1 MKRSPRFGQHKGKK
15 PFTVVKLGGSLAP
28 HCPEIIRVLQS
39 ADRPLLVV
47 PGGGIFADVVRRL
60 DPTVSADMAHWM
72 ACAAMDQYG
81 WMLASQGMKT
91 TSRLERPKKSR
102 ILLPYCSLRRYDP
115 LPHSWDVT
123 SDTIAAW
130 VAGQLGGDLLMLKS
144 VDGITTEGELVTRIE
159 KNVTTDVL
167 DPCFVP
173 YVLRHRIRTVILNGT
188 KPAGINSWLE
198 GKSVRGTVIG
208 TTF

>member
-1 MKRSPRFGQHKGKK
+1 
-15 PFTVVKLGGSLAP
+15 
-28 HCPEIIRVLQS
+28 
-39 ADRPLLVV
+39 
-47 PGGGIFADVVRRL
+47 
-60 DPTVSADMAHWM
+60 
-72 ACAAMDQYG
+72 
-81 WMLASQGMKT
+81 MLASQGMKT
-91 TSRLERPKKSR
+91 TSRLERPKKPR

-130 VAGQLGGDLLMLKS
+130 VAGKLGGDLLVLKS
-144 VDGITTEGELVTRIE
+144 VDGITKEGELMTRIE

-173 YVLRHRIRTVILNGT
+173 YVLRHRIRTFILNGT
-188 KPAGINSWLE
+188 EPAGISSWLE
-198 GKSVRGTVIG
+198 GQSVRGTVIG

>member
-1 MKRSPRFGQHKGKK
+1 
-15 PFTVVKLGGSLAP
+15 
-28 HCPEIIRVLQS
+28 
-39 ADRPLLVV
+39 
-47 PGGGIFADVVRRL
+47 
-60 DPTVSADMAHWM
+60 
-72 ACAAMDQYG
+72 MDQYG

>member
-1 MKRSPRFGQHKGKK
+1 MRRSPGFGQNKDQE
-15 PFTVVKLGGSLAP
+15 PFTVVKLGGSLAS
-28 HCPEIIRVLQS
+28 HSSEIIPLLQS
-39 ADRPLLVV
+39 ANRPLLIV
-47 PGGGIFADVVRRL
+47 PGGGMFADFVRRL
-60 DPTVSADMAHWM
+60 DSTISADMAHWM

-91 TSRLERPKKSR
+91 TSRLERPKKPR

-130 VAGQLGGDLLMLKS
+130 VAGKLGGDLLVLKS
-144 VDGITTEGELVTRIE
+144 VDGITKEGELMTRIE

-173 YVLRHRIRTVILNGT
+173 YVLRHRIRTFILNGT
-188 KPAGINSWLE
+188 EPAGISSWLE
-198 GKSVRGTVIG
+198 GQSVRGTVIG